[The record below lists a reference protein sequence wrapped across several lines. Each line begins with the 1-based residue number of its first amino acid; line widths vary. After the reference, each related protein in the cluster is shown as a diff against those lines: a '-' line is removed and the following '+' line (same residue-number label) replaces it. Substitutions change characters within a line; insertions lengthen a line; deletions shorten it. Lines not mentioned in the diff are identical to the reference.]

1 MSFAGKA
8 IEHTEKV
15 YSPAGRIFPCQ
26 FTGTANLNLPSK
38 AAAAWGLLWGTSA
51 NARSTKTEANRAPD
65 ILCEFIFLAP
75 SSFRVVPRPQL
86 PRQLAQQPPTCGVC
100 PERAMHTVSTES
112 QLTINV
118 QATELMAFKGDR
130 QLQAAL
136 FNVRQMLDS
145 IGQSSHSLKVEP

>member
-1 MSFAGKA
+1 
-8 IEHTEKV
+8 
-15 YSPAGRIFPCQ
+15 
-26 FTGTANLNLPSK
+26 
-38 AAAAWGLLWGTSA
+38 
-51 NARSTKTEANRAPD
+51 
-65 ILCEFIFLAP
+65 
-75 SSFRVVPRPQL
+75 
-86 PRQLAQQPPTCGVC
+86 
-100 PERAMHTVSTES
+100 MHTVSTES